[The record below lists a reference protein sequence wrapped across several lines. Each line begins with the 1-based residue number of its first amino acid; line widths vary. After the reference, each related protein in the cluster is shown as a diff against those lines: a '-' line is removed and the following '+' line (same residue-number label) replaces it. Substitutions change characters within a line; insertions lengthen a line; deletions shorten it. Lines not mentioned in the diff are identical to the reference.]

1 MFIYSV
7 YYYDD
12 TYERMENDKGLVSA
26 VSFEDAT
33 DKIVNKLY
41 DNVASVAIHS
51 LETSYDGYATLDDI
65 EDFLNSVEIDIKEKD
80 TSNIFN

>member
-12 TYERMENDKGLVSA
+12 IYEKMENDKGLVSA
-26 VSFEDAT
+26 ATFGEAT
-33 DKIVNKLY
+33 DKVVNKLY

-51 LETSYDGYATLDDI
+51 LETSNDGYATFDDI
-65 EDFLNSVEIDIKEKD
+65 KDFLNSIETDIKEKD
-80 TSNIFN
+80 T